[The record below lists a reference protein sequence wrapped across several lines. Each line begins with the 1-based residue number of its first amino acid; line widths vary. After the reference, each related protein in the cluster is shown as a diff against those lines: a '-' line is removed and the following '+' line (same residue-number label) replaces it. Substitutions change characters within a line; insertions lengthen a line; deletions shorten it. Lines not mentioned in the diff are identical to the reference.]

1 MLATQKVAKK
11 LDKAFPDVSRTGMF
25 FEGFG
30 VDHVHSKLS
39 PMHGTGDLTHW
50 KPIESRQNKFFEQYE
65 GYLSSHDHERA
76 DDENW
81 PRWRPEFVRHKY
93 GALLPDGG
101 VSTLSGLQ
109 NCAIHRPD
117 KRSAV
122 RHYTL
127 DYILLIYFN
136 ISTLV
141 G

>member
-1 MLATQKVAKK
+1 MKDICRHTIMNGLMMK
-11 LDKAFPDVSRTGMF
+11 
-25 FEGFG
+25 
-30 VDHVHSKLS
+30 
-39 PMHGTGDLTHW
+39 
-50 KPIESRQNKFFEQYE
+50 
-65 GYLSSHDHERA
+65 
-76 DDENW
+76 NW

>member
-1 MLATQKVAKK
+1 M
-11 LDKAFPDVSRTGMF
+11 
-25 FEGFG
+25 
-30 VDHVHSKLS
+30 
-39 PMHGTGDLTHW
+39 
-50 KPIESRQNKFFEQYE
+50 
-65 GYLSSHDHERA
+65 
-76 DDENW
+76 
-81 PRWRPEFVRHKY
+81 RHKY